1 MAYAENRSINY
12 HKVLIC
18 IDKFKD
24 TLSANDAAKTIQVVL
39 QSKFDN
45 QVEVR
50 EVPISDG
57 GEGFLES
64 VGLALSHKSGTSF
77 AQSPGTLERV
87 PISVAGPFAE

>member
-1 MAYAENRSINY
+1 MQYAENRDLNF
-12 HKVLIC
+12 HKVLVC

-24 TLSANDAAKTIQVVL
+24 SMSANQAAKTIQIVL
-39 QSKFDN
+39 QSKFSD

-64 VGLALSHKSGTSF
+64 VEMALSYKTGGSF
-77 AQSPGTLERV
+77 A
-87 PISVAGPFAE
+87 

>member
-24 TLSANDAAKTIQVVL
+24 TMSANEAAKTIQVVL
-39 QSKFDN
+39 QSKFDDR
-45 QVEVR
+45 VEVR

-64 VGLALSHKSGTSF
+64 VALALSHKSGTSF
-77 AQSPGTLERV
+77 A
-87 PISVAGPFAE
+87 